1 MTKPL
6 VAIVGR
12 PNVGKSSLLNR
23 IAGKKIAITED
34 MPGTT
39 RDRIFADSQ
48 WSDRQ
53 FTLVDTGGLVPNAQD
68 EIAQAA
74 NSQVI
79 AAINDSDII
88 IFIVDIK
95 TGLTPIDKE
104 LAQIVRRS
112 DKPIVLVANKADNTA
127 LEMHANEFYALGL
140 GDPISISAY
149 HGLGIYDVLDA
160 VYQKLPATATEE
172 NYNNTDNTAI
182 RLAIAGR
189 ANVGKSTILN
199 ALVGQ
204 ERSVVSNIPG
214 TTRDS
219 IDTAFSQNEQKY
231 VIIDT
236 AGIRRRGKIEKG
248 IERYSVY
255 SSLRAVKSA
264 DIVLLV
270 MDATEVGTAQDIHL
284 AGLVE
289 EEKKG
294 VIVVITKCDLVFDL
308 DRNRF
313 SETIRQK
320 LRFMPYVPVM
330 FVSGKTGFNLKNIL
344 PMVKEIYLERQKR
357 FATKT
362 VNSTLSRITTE
373 QMPPREGR
381 RQLKILYSTQVGINP
396 PIFVMFVNDKSLIHF
411 SYDRFLQNRL
421 REEFGFRYSPISL
434 IYKNRGESKEPEEK
448 I

>member
-6 VAIVGR
+6 IAIVGR

-23 IAGKKIAITED
+23 IAGKKITITED
-34 MPGTT
+34 VPGTT
-39 RDRIFADSQ
+39 RDRIFTDSE
-48 WSDRQ
+48 WNGRK
-53 FTLVDTGGLVPNAQD
+53 FTLVDTGGIVPDAED
-68 EIAQAA
+68 EIAQAT
-74 NSQVI
+74 NSQLA
-79 AAINDSDII
+79 AAINDADVI
-88 IFIVDIK
+88 IFITDIK
-95 TGLTPIDKE
+95 TGLTPVDKE
-104 LAQIVRRS
+104 LAQIVRRNR
-112 DKPIVLVANKADNTA
+112 KPVVLVANKADNA
-127 LEMHANEFYALGL
+127 VLEMHACEFYALGL
-140 GDPISISAY
+140 GDPIAISAY
-149 HGLGIYDVLDA
+149 HGLGIYDLLDA
-160 VYQKLPATATEE
+160 VYENLPTVTEE
-172 NYNNTDNTAI
+172 EDREDTNSTEI

-189 ANVGKSTILN
+189 ANVGKSTLLN

-219 IDTAFSQNEQKY
+219 VDTHFLQNDQGY

-248 IERYSVY
+248 VERYSVY
-255 SSLRAVKSA
+255 SSLKAVKSA
-264 DIVLLV
+264 DVVLLV
-270 MDATEVGTAQDIHL
+270 MDATETGTAQDIHL

-294 VIVVITKCDLVFDL
+294 VIVVITKCDLVPDL

-313 SETIRQK
+313 SEAVRQK

-330 FVSGKTGFNLKNIL
+330 FVSGKTGFNLRNIL

-357 FATKT
+357 FSTKM
-362 VNSTLSRITTE
+362 VNSVLSRITTE

-381 RQLKILYSTQVGINP
+381 RQLKILYGTQAGINP
-396 PIFVMFVNDKSLIHF
+396 PVFVIFVNDKSLLHF

-421 REEFGFRYSPISL
+421 REEFGFKYSPISL
-434 IYKNRGESKEPEEK
+434 TYKSRGKGKGLEDK